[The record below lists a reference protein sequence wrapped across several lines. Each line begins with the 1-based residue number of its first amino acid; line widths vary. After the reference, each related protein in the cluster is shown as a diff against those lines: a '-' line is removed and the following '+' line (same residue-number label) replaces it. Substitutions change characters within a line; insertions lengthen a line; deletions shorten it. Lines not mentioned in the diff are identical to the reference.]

1 MSKQQAKPCIFGCTR
16 NATRNSDICTTCKQG
31 LRYWDDRDHAD
42 ILAREE
48 QLHVLSLRMAHKAS
62 DRKRKSRVK
71 SASVGRARA
80 EARA

>member
-1 MSKQQAKPCIFGCTR
+1 VSKQNKPCIFGCHR
-16 NATRNSDICTTCKQG
+16 DATKNSEICSTCKAG

-48 QLHVLSLRMAHKAS
+48 HLQVLALRMAFKAS

-71 SASVGRARA
+71 SASTVKAARS
-80 EARA
+80 EARV